1 MGGYM
6 TCNAIGDAKGGLGL
20 IKKQRRKFKRR
31 RGEGLYR
38 EERKNKEPLR
48 GNGELGSFGCVM
60 HGEEEV
66 LQRGAVSRA
75 RGKMRMRKGS
85 EEGLGWREGSQRQ
98 VRDARN
104 TSRGPSMRT

>member
-6 TCNAIGDAKGGLGL
+6 TCNAIRDAKGGLGL

-66 LQRGAVSRA
+66 LQRGAVS
-75 RGKMRMRKGS
+75 KSKGEDED
-85 EEGLGWREGSQRQ
+85 EEGFR
-98 VRDARN
+98 
-104 TSRGPSMRT
+104 RGG